1 MILLLISVEKKRIS
15 PITTIDPMKA
25 PSITEKK
32 PDKVN
37 TPVAMLPPL
46 ANITNATPR
55 LAPELMPRMDGPA
68 SGLLNAVCS
77 ISPEAASAAPHSN
90 AVTACGRRDSQ
101 IIKAQLVFSTS
112 FPMRVFHTAP
122 AGILIEPNQR
132 FAAINTRMRTDSA
145 MPYIY
150 PFAFVL
156 IISSILIVFCNTSA
170 HSLPTVKGEIF

>member
-1 MILLLISVEKKRIS
+1 MLLFISVEKKRIS

-37 TPVAMLPPL
+37 TPVAMLPPP
-46 ANITNATPR
+46 ASITNATPR

-90 AVTACGRRDSQ
+90 AETGLPDNKS
-101 IIKAQLVFSTS
+101 
-112 FPMRVFHTAP
+112 P
-122 AGILIEPNQR
+122 AGFFYFI
-132 FAAINTRMRTDSA
+132 
-145 MPYIY
+145 PYESI
-150 PFAFVL
+150 PH
-156 IISSILIVFCNTSA
+156 SSGGDID
-170 HSLPTVKGEIF
+170 

>member
-1 MILLLISVEKKRIS
+1 MLLFISVEKKRIS

-37 TPVAMLPPL
+37 TPVAMLPPP
-46 ANITNATPR
+46 ASITNATPR

-101 IIKAQLVFSTS
+101 IIKAQLFFSTS